1 MKSHVYKSSQ
11 TTLRLTGNFKKISER
26 MWLITNLLRIRDWT
40 LSLKFRILKDSA
52 SSQVTENLSFEH
64 QMTVSK

>member
-1 MKSHVYKSSQ
+1 MKSHLYKSSQ

>member
-11 TTLRLTGNFKKISER
+11 TTLRLTGNFKQISER

>member
-11 TTLRLTGNFKKISER
+11 TTLKLTGNFKKNSER

>member
-1 MKSHVYKSSQ
+1 MKSHLYKSSQ
-11 TTLRLTGNFKKISER
+11 TTLRLTGNVNKISER

-52 SSQVTENLSFEH
+52 SSQVTENISFEH